1 MASVLLVEDRDDV
14 RELIR
19 DTIQSAGY
27 LLDCTS
33 SWADGWRMLA
43 QKKHDV
49 VVADVRLP
57 DGSGRDLARRAV
69 GLGKKAVLITG
80 HPNEVRRARPEII
93 YLRKPFLMRTLL
105 KAIEQHVGLPDP
117 VIPAEPVLPYITE
130 PAMPQVG
137 DDAQPI
143 LAAPAPHQP
152 DAGPILLGANAEPVA
167 SSEIPA
173 PPQAPAW
180 PPLP

>member
-19 DTIQSAGY
+19 DTIQTAGY
-27 LLDCTS
+27 ALDCAS

-49 VVADVRLP
+49 IVADVRLP

-93 YLRKPFLMRTLL
+93 YLRKPFLMRTLMR
-105 KAIEQHVGLPDP
+105 AIEQHVGPAPMAPMP
-117 VIPAEPVLPYITE
+117 VTPLAAGPEQAEL
-130 PAMPQVG
+130 PAMS
-137 DDAQPI
+137 
-143 LAAPAPHQP
+143 LASLPLTAA
-152 DAGPILLGANAEPVA
+152 APILLAADDDPRA
-167 SSEIPA
+167 LDPSPT
-173 PPQAPAW
+173 PPRLQ
-180 PPLP
+180 